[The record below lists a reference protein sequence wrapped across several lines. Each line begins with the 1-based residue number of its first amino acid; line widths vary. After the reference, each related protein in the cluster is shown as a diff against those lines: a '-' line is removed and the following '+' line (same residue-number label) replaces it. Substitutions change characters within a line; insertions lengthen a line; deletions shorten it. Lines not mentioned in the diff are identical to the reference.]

1 MITSLLKKSTPLNFS
16 GSNFNTERFFSLSN
30 SGFGLDRFGL
40 IDYSKVGLLFVLLG
54 SVFLTNFI
62 STKMD

>member
-1 MITSLLKKSTPLNFS
+1 MITSLFKKIYAIKFFS
-16 GSNFNTERFFSLSN
+16 LVVLILSVFSLSN
-30 SGFGLDRFGL
+30 SGFGLDRIGL

-54 SVFLTNFI
+54 SVFDFI